1 MKHYHFI
8 GIGGISMSGIAMIL
22 KSRGYIVTGS
32 DRSENE
38 MVRALEKA
46 GIPVAIGQKA
56 SNITSDIDTVVY
68 TAAIHDDNEELIAAR
83 AVCPRVIE
91 RSVMLGELLNESRI
105 PIAVAGTHGKTS
117 TSSILAC
124 ILMAAGK
131 DPSFSIGGVLASTN
145 TNYRVGKGDH
155 MLIEACEY
163 HDSFLDFHP
172 VINIITNI
180 EPEHLDYFK
189 TFENELASFDKY
201 VSTMRPGGVL
211 ITSPQLKE
219 HFKTVTDHIFTV
231 SVDGPSD
238 IYAIDIVRHETGLG
252 SSFHVVYQGQDL
264 GQVDLY
270 VPGRHLIYDCLCAIM
285 AAIYDGIPFEAIQ
298 QGVAGYKAT
307 KKRFEYLGSWH
318 GTAIVDD
325 YAHHP
330 SEIKAT
336 LKAAREIP
344 MKDLWVAF
352 QPHTYS
358 RTINFFDDFVDALS
372 MADHIVL
379 ADIYAAREV
388 DTGVV
393 SSKMLADALRERGKD
408 AYYFPT
414 FDEIK
419 NFLEKNISP
428 KDLLITMGAGT
439 IVDVAHSMLSEK

>member
-1 MKHYHFI
+1 
-8 GIGGISMSGIAMIL
+8 MSGIAMIL
-22 KSRGYIVTGS
+22 KSRGYLVTGS

-38 MVRALEKA
+38 MVRALEKE
-46 GIPVAIGQKA
+46 GISVAIGQKA
-56 SNITSDIDTVVY
+56 SNITPDIDTVVY

-91 RSVMLGELLNESRI
+91 RSVMLGDLLNESKV
-105 PIAVAGTHGKTS
+105 PVAVAGTHGKTS

-124 ILMAAGK
+124 IYMAAGM
-131 DPSFSIGGVLASTN
+131 DPSFAIGGVLESTH
-145 TNYRVGKGDH
+145 TNYRVGRGNH

-189 TFENELASFDKY
+189 TYENELASFDKY
-201 VSTMRPGGVL
+201 VGSMRKGGVL
-211 ITSPQLKE
+211 ITSPQLKNR
-219 HFKTVTDHIFTV
+219 FKTITDRIHTV

-238 IYAIDIVRHETGLG
+238 IYAKDIVRHQTGLG

-264 GQVDLY
+264 GKVDLY
-270 VPGRHLIYDCLCAIM
+270 VPGRHLIYDCLCAI
-285 AAIYDGIPFEAIQ
+285 AAALYENVPFDKIRE
-298 QGVAGYKAT
+298 GVSGYKAT

-318 GTAIVDD
+318 GTRIVDD

-330 SEIKAT
+330 SEIRAT

-344 MKDLWVAF
+344 MKELWVAF

-358 RTINFFDDFVDALS
+358 RTISFFDDFVDALS
-372 MADHIVL
+372 LADHIVL

-388 DTGVV
+388 DTGAV
-393 SSKMLADALRERGKD
+393 SSRMLADAIRAKGKD
-408 AYYFPT
+408 AYYFST
-414 FDEIK
+414 FDQIK

-428 KDLLITMGAGT
+428 NDLLITMGAGT